1 MLGGDCGRAS
11 VAIAALSSW
20 GATGPHA
27 ACPSLG
33 LLAVLS
39 ASPGTGCQM
48 EHVLQRPALCL
59 WLLLEALS
67 SSQSWIWG
75 VGAEERTIKE
85 PGNWCDGLGAR
96 GLEGA
101 GEEPGLS
108 AGTPASPLGSLPLF
122 WGSSGT
128 SNSAH
133 PLHPSHSILPALAQ
147 AGSSSSAPRHSAV
160 PSRLTPV
167 IPNSHSSVVSP
178 QPRASPGD
186 AVEKGSRGSTD
197 SCLQCSPEPMSHF
210 SSQHR
215 GQSQKSP
222 LENVGRKTPALSSPW
237 KVHGEAIQS
246 LKP

>member
-1 MLGGDCGRAS
+1 MPGGDWGWAS
-11 VAIAALSSW
+11 VAIPAFSSW
-20 GATGPHA
+20 GAIGPHA
-27 ACPSLG
+27 ACPPLG

-75 VGAEERTIKE
+75 VGAEEQTIKE

-101 GEEPGLS
+101 GEEPGLP
-108 AGTPASPLGSLPLF
+108 AGIPASPLGSLPLF

-128 SNSAH
+128 SSSAH

-147 AGSSSSAPRHSAV
+147 AASSSSAPRHSAV

-186 AVEKGSRGSTD
+186 AVEKGSRGRTD

-215 GQSQKSP
+215 GQSQKP
-222 LENVGRKTPALSSPW
+222 LWRMWEGRPQP
-237 KVHGEAIQS
+237 
-246 LKP
+246 